1 MEKFKYY
8 KEITGAII
16 LAGIMIL
23 VALRISDIASGIDAL
38 ITAFVP
44 LIVGACMAF
53 VLDILVVRY
62 ERWLWP
68 SITAGWRYKIRR
80 PLSIVLSFVTIC
92 LIVYFIARMA
102 VPQLVHSITLIVSA
116 VPQLYVEFQH
126 WIQHLSNTVPL
137 ASNQT
142 LLNTLNGESIVNYT
156 REWGTKGGTY
166 VVNTMG
172 TVLSWTLNIGLGLIF
187 AIYMLLDKERL
198 IQQGK
203 RILKAYASDTWVNRV
218 TYVSRV
224 AVQTFSSF
232 FVGQFIDALI
242 LGIMVGITLWLFNIS
257 YATTIAC
264 VIGLTGLIPL
274 VGIYIGGIMGAII
287 LLTISPMDALIY
299 VIILEILHQIE
310 SNVIYPKIVGN
321 SVGLPGLWVFASVII
336 GGSLMGVTGM
346 IIGVP
351 LVATCYKL
359 LMTDVEERLASNEV
373 L

>member
-1 MEKFKYY
+1 MGKFKYY
-8 KEITGAII
+8 KELITAII
-16 LAGIMIL
+16 LAGIMVL
-23 VALRISDIASGIDAL
+23 VALRISDIASGLDVL

-68 SITAGWRYKIRR
+68 SIKTGWRYKIRR
-80 PLSIVLSFVTIC
+80 PLSLILSFLTIS

-102 VPQLVHSITLIVSA
+102 VPQLVHSITLIVA
-116 VPQLYVEFQH
+116 AAPQLYVDFQQ
-126 WIQHLSNTVPL
+126 WIQHLSDTVPL
-137 ASNQT
+137 VSNPT
-142 LLNTLNGESIVNYT
+142 VVNTLNGESIVNYT

-172 TVLSWTLNIGLGLIF
+172 TVLSWTVNIGLGLIF

-198 IQQGK
+198 IIQGK
-203 RILKAYASDTWVNRV
+203 RILRAYAPDTWVNRV
-218 TYVSRV
+218 TYVSKV

-274 VGIYIGGIMGAII
+274 IGIYVGGIMGAVI
-287 LLTISPMDALIY
+287 LLTVSPMDALIY

-321 SVGLPGLWVFASVII
+321 SIGLPGLWVFAAVII

-359 LMTDVEERLASNEV
+359 LMTDVEERLASNEG

>member
-1 MEKFKYY
+1 MGKFKYY
-8 KEITGAII
+8 KELITAII
-16 LAGIMIL
+16 LAGIMVL
-23 VALRISDIASGIDAL
+23 VALRISDIASGLDVL

-68 SITAGWRYKIRR
+68 SIKTGWRYKIRR
-80 PLSIVLSFVTIC
+80 PLSLILSFVTIS
-92 LIVYFIARMA
+92 LIGYFIARMA
-102 VPQLVHSITLIVSA
+102 VPQL
-116 VPQLYVEFQH
+116 
-126 WIQHLSNTVPL
+126 IQHLSDTMPLVSNPTVV
-137 ASNQT
+137 
-142 LLNTLNGESIVNYT
+142 NTLNGESIVNYT

-172 TVLSWTLNIGLGLIF
+172 TILSWTVNIGLGLIF

-198 IQQGK
+198 IMQGK
-203 RILKAYASDTWVNRV
+203 RILRAYAPDTWVNRV
-218 TYVSRV
+218 TYVSKV

-274 VGIYIGGIMGAII
+274 IGIYVGGIMGAVI
-287 LLTISPMDALIY
+287 LLTVSPMDALIY

-321 SVGLPGLWVFASVII
+321 SIGLPGLWVFAAVII

-359 LMTDVEERLASNEV
+359 LMTDVEERLASNEG